1 MNDLLFVFL
10 FMVGLISFIV
20 LLPALWYVF
29 DRYEYNEKIRKI
41 KLEEELMC
49 TNLEHKKWT
58 YCLLY
63 FLVFLLRLFVIF
75 LSILITFIHL
85 KDAVDVGMLI
95 KIPEMVKDIN
105 VYPVDTNNK
114 LI

>member
-49 TNLEHKKWT
+49 TNLEHKK
-58 YCLLY
+58 
-63 FLVFLLRLFVIF
+63 
-75 LSILITFIHL
+75 
-85 KDAVDVGMLI
+85 
-95 KIPEMVKDIN
+95 
-105 VYPVDTNNK
+105 
-114 LI
+114 